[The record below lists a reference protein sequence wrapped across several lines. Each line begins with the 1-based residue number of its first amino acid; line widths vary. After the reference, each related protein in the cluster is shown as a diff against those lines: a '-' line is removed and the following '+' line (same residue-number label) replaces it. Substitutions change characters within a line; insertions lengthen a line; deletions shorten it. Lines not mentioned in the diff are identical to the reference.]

1 MEINYDCSYS
11 IFTRHIPSY
20 IVSPEPNEWGTC
32 LCMKCLN
39 PQIKS
44 DRINQ
49 LKNKYPAFNCLS
61 SLMTNDLTS
70 IIDDKKKVEEILKE
84 LDFLKAEPF
93 TINDVEWIKKSEE
106 LSDLQQYMELVR
118 LQFKSAKLIRQLAL
132 TSDSVATIQLD
143 WSENYHLK
151 QTRQER
157 SAYYYE
163 QQISIAA
170 GYVWQQNN
178 CFSFGC
184 LSDETNHQSES
195 TWAAIHDLL
204 DELLNEKSTKP
215 ITELNIISDS
225 PSSQSIYIYAMAE

>member
-1 MEINYDCSYS
+1 METNYDCSYS
-11 IFTRHIPSY
+11 TFTRHIPSY

-49 LKNKYPAFNCLS
+49 LKNKYPVFNCLL

-93 TINDVEWIKKSEE
+93 TINDVEWIKKK
-106 LSDLQQYMELVR
+106 DLQKHMELVR
-118 LQFKSAKLIRQLAL
+118 VQFKSAKLIRQLAL

-143 WSENYHLK
+143 
-151 QTRQER
+151 
-157 SAYYYE
+157 
-163 QQISIAA
+163 
-170 GYVWQQNN
+170 
-178 CFSFGC
+178 
-184 LSDETNHQSES
+184 
-195 TWAAIHDLL
+195 
-204 DELLNEKSTKP
+204 
-215 ITELNIISDS
+215 
-225 PSSQSIYIYAMAE
+225 